1 MNHIEEQ
8 KKYELDT
15 EHANQRYNSV
25 LYLTN
30 RQVSWLT
37 ASIVL
42 CSFFIFI
49 SGYFLGQRKAIEQFN
64 EVVDKDVIADAT
76 YAELYTQHK
85 PSEQATH
92 AAQKTEPIDQLRQSE
107 HGQHYAQLIGFGTS
121 RAADRFVDRLQQKNM
136 PVKVVE
142 RYSKTAQGKE
152 IIWYQVVTERF
163 NKKDDLIAFT
173 QKLKKEER
181 LNDIRIVSC

>member
-1 MNHIEEQ
+1 MNHIEE
-8 KKYELDT
+8 KTRYELDI
-15 EHANQRYNSV
+15 EHRDRYNSV

-42 CSFFIFI
+42 CSFFIFLA
-49 SGYFLGQRKAIEQFN
+49 GYFLGQRKAIEQFN
-64 EVVDKDVIADAT
+64 EAIDKDVLTDSA
-76 YAELYTQHK
+76 YAHLYTHYESPKNSFPDPLVEPAESVK
-85 PSEQATH
+85 PP
-92 AAQKTEPIDQLRQSE
+92 EPK
-107 HGQHYAQLIGFGTS
+107 QHYAQLIGFGTP
-121 RAADRFVDRLQQKNM
+121 RAADRFVDRLQQKNI

-142 RYSKTAQGKE
+142 RHSKTAQGKE

-163 NKKDDLIAFT
+163 SKKDDLIVFT
-173 QKLKKEER
+173 QKIKKEER

>member
-1 MNHIEEQ
+1 MNNIEE
-8 KKYELDT
+8 KNRYELET
-15 EHANQRYNSV
+15 EHASRRYNSV

-49 SGYFLGQRKAIEQFN
+49 AGYFLGQRKAIEQFSEAIEN
-64 EVVDKDVIADAT
+64 DSIADNA
-76 YAELYTQHK
+76 YAHLYAHYES
-85 PSEQATH
+85 PESALSVSQAESTESL
-92 AAQKTEPIDQLRQSE
+92 AQPEPK
-107 HGQHYAQLIGFGTS
+107 QHYAQLIGFGTS
-121 RAADRFVDRLQQKNM
+121 RAAERFVYRLQQKNI

-142 RYSKTAQGKE
+142 RHSKTAQGKE

-163 NKKDDLIAFT
+163 NKKDDLVAFT
-173 QKLKKEER
+173 RKIKKEER

>member
-1 MNHIEEQ
+1 MNHIE
-8 KKYELDT
+8 KKTRYELDT
-15 EHANQRYNSV
+15 EHTDRRYNSV

-49 SGYFLGQRKAIEQFN
+49 AGYFLGQRKAIEQFN
-64 EVVDKDVIADAT
+64 EAIDKDALTDSS
-76 YAELYTQHK
+76 YAHLSMH
-85 PSEQATH
+85 SESPENSALAPQVEPVAQA
-92 AAQKTEPIDQLRQSE
+92 EPT
-107 HGQHYAQLIGFGTS
+107 QHYAQLIGFGTS
-121 RAADRFVDRLQQKNM
+121 RAADRFVDRLQQKNI

-142 RYSKTAQGKE
+142 RHSKTAQGKE

-163 NKKDDLIAFT
+163 SKKDDLVVFT
-173 QKLKKEER
+173 QKIKHEER